1 MLAPCLNCQDRC
13 YPTCYAECEKYKAMK
28 AENQAIKDARF
39 KDRCAKQFLNAG
51 VAQALDNK
59 RKTRAKLYINQRH

>member
-1 MLAPCLNCQDRC
+1 MLDPCLNCQDRC

-39 KDRCAKQFLNAG
+39 KDRCAKQFLNANI
-51 VAQALDNK
+51 AQSLDNK
-59 RKTRAKLYINQRH
+59 RKIRAKTFINQRH